1 MNRYTGAKNALQKI
15 LSQDVTLLFNP
26 GPDILLYAL
35 ARTQPLGIKKFAQ
48 SQKTLNLT
56 HGAIT
61 KIIMTWSMANIGD
74 HLPAEVWESFI
85 NHHTAAGVLLGTL
98 FLALSYPL
106 IHNILLSKSQVYRE
120 NLDLGHQVVV
130 LQHAIEAVFLS
141 LIFIPYTYVTLSV
154 NFEEQQYDSFKNK
167 TTVICTFMSVVIIMY
182 LMEIASRF
190 ANPRPLVV
198 AHHLC
203 AYLDGI
209 IVLFFVTDAN
219 VKAASLLVYFITFE
233 ALTFV
238 SLVMYRLCPTHR
250 WTKPTIL
257 AGMVVFGSTRPIQFI
272 WIIGSLL
279 ASWEH
284 LVLWQAVFQITL
296 TVVFTF
302 LQLYTLTIHYTMY
315 KKCGALKVQRAE
327 PIKGVLDMDDQELG
341 DDFDMDKTTPI
352 SMEFEV

>member
-1 MNRYTGAKNALQKI
+1 
-15 LSQDVTLLFNP
+15 
-26 GPDILLYAL
+26 
-35 ARTQPLGIKKFAQ
+35 
-48 SQKTLNLT
+48 
-56 HGAIT
+56 
-61 KIIMTWSMANIGD
+61 MTWSMASISD

-85 NHHTAAGVLLGTL
+85 NQYVAASTLLGTL
-98 FLALSYPL
+98 FLALGYPL

-130 LQHAIEAVFLS
+130 LQHAVEAVFLT
-141 LIFIPYTYVTLSV
+141 LIYIQFTYVMLSV
-154 NFEEQQYDSFKNK
+154 NFEEQEYNSFKNK
-167 TTVICTFMSVVIIMY
+167 MTAVITFMSVIMIMY

-257 AGMVVFGSTRPIQFI
+257 AGMVVFGSTRLIQFI
-272 WIIGSLL
+272 WIMAGLV

-284 LVLWQAVFQITL
+284 LMLWQAVFQITL
-296 TVVFTF
+296 AVVFTF
-302 LQLYTLTIHYTMY
+302 LQLYSLTIHYTSKIHDAM
-315 KKCGALKVQRAE
+315 
-327 PIKGVLDMDDQELG
+327 IG
-341 DDFDMDKTTPI
+341 D
-352 SMEFEV
+352 

>member
-1 MNRYTGAKNALQKI
+1 
-15 LSQDVTLLFNP
+15 
-26 GPDILLYAL
+26 
-35 ARTQPLGIKKFAQ
+35 
-48 SQKTLNLT
+48 
-56 HGAIT
+56 
-61 KIIMTWSMANIGD
+61 MTWSMASISD

-85 NHHTAAGVLLGTL
+85 NQYVAASTLLGTL
-98 FLALSYPL
+98 FLALGYPL
-106 IHNILLSKSQVYRE
+106 IDNILLSKPQVYHE

-130 LQHAIEAVFLS
+130 LQHSIEAVYLS

-190 ANPRPLVV
+190 ASPRPLVV

-296 TVVFTF
+296 TVIFTF
-302 LQLYTLTIHYTMY
+302 LQLYTLTIHYMMY
-315 KKCGALKVQRAE
+315 KKCER
-327 PIKGVLDMDDQELG
+327 
-341 DDFDMDKTTPI
+341 
-352 SMEFEV
+352 